1 MNMKPT
7 LTYNELNAKHQRNHK
22 AKLRSIDPEQFLK
35 DQAEKMRKYRR
46 KRKER
51 EALLNPIEKV
61 EAPFKTIDLTKYAVE
76 PIEQNKGKKKA
87 ISNDIIPLYL
97 RSNKEITE
105 GTLND
110 YLSKLNIVHRL
121 FTNTPLNTI
130 QKTEIR
136 KAIKGNKFDRSL
148 IDTGYFND
156 ISKVIKNLRETY
168 ANDNTFRGYINAI
181 TVLLSRLDDL
191 KKQYQLIANVNIEFS
206 KSYNDERDKHIIAE
220 KDVDKLISFT
230 PEEINKNLQKLKTI
244 DDKVLY
250 AFSVY
255 LLRRLEIR
263 FLKLAYEDNEDEK
276 KNLLIIDKKYNPSV
290 VIFNEYKTAKVFKKQ
305 VISIPDEIKAL
316 VKQYLTVNDIN
327 IGDYVFGLKR
337 NKKEYISQGNFSTK
351 IKTVFNK
358 LYDANITN
366 RWIRTAYATEKG
378 EKVIEK
384 GGKVIDVVKE
394 FKEDAAK
401 LSHSERVHGQYIK
414 FK

>member
-35 DQAEKMRKYRR
+35 DQAEKMREYRR

-61 EAPFKTIDLTKYAVE
+61 EAPVKTIDLTKYAIE

-136 KAIKGNKFDRSL
+136 KAIKGNKFDRSS
-148 IDTGYFND
+148 IDTSFFND

-206 KSYNDERDKHIIAE
+206 KSYNDELDKHIIAE

-230 PEEINKNLQKLKTI
+230 PEEINKNLQNLKTI

-263 FLKLAYEDNEDEK
+263 FLKLAYEDNED
-276 KNLLIIDKKYNPSV
+276 
-290 VIFNEYKTAKVFKKQ
+290 
-305 VISIPDEIKAL
+305 
-316 VKQYLTVNDIN
+316 
-327 IGDYVFGLKR
+327 
-337 NKKEYISQGNFSTK
+337 
-351 IKTVFNK
+351 
-358 LYDANITN
+358 
-366 RWIRTAYATEKG
+366 
-378 EKVIEK
+378 
-384 GGKVIDVVKE
+384 
-394 FKEDAAK
+394 
-401 LSHSERVHGQYIK
+401 
-414 FK
+414 

>member
-1 MNMKPT
+1 M
-7 LTYNELNAKHQRNHK
+7 
-22 AKLRSIDPEQFLK
+22 
-35 DQAEKMRKYRR
+35 
-46 KRKER
+46 
-51 EALLNPIEKV
+51 
-61 EAPFKTIDLTKYAVE
+61 
-76 PIEQNKGKKKA
+76 
-87 ISNDIIPLYL
+87 
-97 RSNKEITE
+97 
-105 GTLND
+105 
-110 YLSKLNIVHRL
+110 
-121 FTNTPLNTI
+121 
-130 QKTEIR
+130 
-136 KAIKGNKFDRSL
+136 
-148 IDTGYFND
+148 
-156 ISKVIKNLRETY
+156 
-168 ANDNTFRGYINAI
+168 
-181 TVLLSRLDDL
+181 
-191 KKQYQLIANVNIEFS
+191 
-206 KSYNDERDKHIIAE
+206 
-220 KDVDKLISFT
+220 
-230 PEEINKNLQKLKTI
+230 
-244 DDKVLY
+244 Y

-351 IKTVFNK
+351 IKNVFNK

-384 GGKVIDVVKE
+384 GGTVLDVVKE

-414 FK
+414 RK

>member
-1 MNMKPT
+1 M
-7 LTYNELNAKHQRNHK
+7 
-22 AKLRSIDPEQFLK
+22 
-35 DQAEKMRKYRR
+35 
-46 KRKER
+46 
-51 EALLNPIEKV
+51 
-61 EAPFKTIDLTKYAVE
+61 
-76 PIEQNKGKKKA
+76 
-87 ISNDIIPLYL
+87 
-97 RSNKEITE
+97 
-105 GTLND
+105 
-110 YLSKLNIVHRL
+110 
-121 FTNTPLNTI
+121 
-130 QKTEIR
+130 
-136 KAIKGNKFDRSL
+136 
-148 IDTGYFND
+148 
-156 ISKVIKNLRETY
+156 
-168 ANDNTFRGYINAI
+168 
-181 TVLLSRLDDL
+181 SRLDDL

-230 PEEINKNLQKLKTI
+230 PEEINKNLQKLKPI

-305 VISIPDEIKAL
+305 VISIPEEIKAL
-316 VKQYLTVNDIN
+316 VKQYLIVNDIS

-378 EKVIEK
+378 EKA
-384 GGKVIDVVKE
+384 IDAVKE
-394 FKEDAAK
+394 FQADAIK
-401 LSHSERVHGQYIK
+401 LSHSDRVHGQYVK
-414 FK
+414 RK